1 MMGLE
6 NKDILNEITTDLVF
20 QLVIFSLGRLRI
32 MVHTIGIS
40 RREDWHWA
48 GPGYTASLVH
58 GNDRLLYLQGF
69 DKDKCYIE
77 VYTAKGLLVT
87 TVCGENPND
96 AWKNLSVLK
105 NYNEMQ

>member
-1 MMGLE
+1 MR
-6 NKDILNEITTDLVF
+6 T
-20 QLVIFSLGRLRI
+20 
-32 MVHTIGIS
+32 GI
-40 RREDWHWA
+40 
-48 GPGYTASLVH
+48 GYTASLVH